1 MAYKGLYGV
10 YYALAHVTD
19 GIVDGY
25 TGGIKT
31 MGKAISASFEPNT
44 TDDNPLYANDAVAEN
59 DASGASGGTLTM
71 TLDTLSM
78 EAAADMYGLEVA
90 DASVNVGQSP
100 GTAVQG
106 KGLKYTGTEQSA
118 PVGVAYMRTQQVN
131 GVTSYE
137 VLLYRRVIFGMPAR
151 EAQTK
156 GESIEWQTP
165 EIEGTVSGRE
175 GDGTNAWFEQMTFPT
190 LAAATQYVTDYF
202 AKTPPDDEDG
212 GGG

>member
-10 YYALAHVTD
+10 YYALAHVTA
-19 GIVDGY
+19 GLVDGY

-90 DASVNVGQSP
+90 DVSVNVGQSP
-100 GTAVQG
+100 GTSVQG

-118 PVGVAYMRTQQVN
+118 PVGVAYMRTQQIN

-137 VLLYRRVIFGMPAR
+137 VLLYRRVIFGMPAS

-175 GDGTNAWFEQMTFPT
+175 GEGTNAWFEQMTFPT